1 MLGDEFLA
9 RQRLLVIT
17 PHADDETYGCAGTI
31 ARVKALGG
39 EVYVVLVSIAD
50 VRQYAAGTGHR
61 TATAN
66 GSANP
71 SANGSANASPNGA
84 KGLVSGQT
92 RLTEFE
98 SVMKLLGVDDWAVLF
113 TDEGTHLALD
123 TVPRK
128 EIVRLLEADGRLA
141 IDVIRPTMALIPAS
155 SYNQD
160 HEALYRAC
168 VTATRPGVP
177 GGKYTVPFV
186 LAYDNTS
193 LFWVPEQSRFHPTVY
208 VDVSDY
214 LGVKLDAMRL
224 HASQLRE
231 PLYHGSLEGLELAT
245 KVRGREVGVA
255 AAEGFALLRG
265 VF

>member
-1 MLGDEFLA
+1 MLGDEFLS

-50 VRQYAAGTGHR
+50 LAHYGDGAGS
-61 TATAN
+61 
-66 GSANP
+66 GS
-71 SANGSANASPNGA
+71 
-84 KGLVSGQT
+84 VSGAGIGLGGQYKKLVTQQT
-92 RLTEFE
+92 RLEEFE
-98 SVMKLLGVDDWAVLF
+98 SVMKLLGVDDWEVLF
-113 TDEGTHLALD
+113 TDERTHLALD
-123 TVPRK
+123 TLPRK
-128 EIVRLLEADGRLA
+128 ELVRLLESDGRLA
-141 IDVIRPTMALIPAS
+141 IDSVRPTMALIPAS

-168 VTATRPGVP
+168 VTATRPGAA
-177 GGKYTVPFV
+177 GEKYTVPFV

-193 LFWVPEQSRFHPTVY
+193 LFWVPEQVRFHPTVY
-208 VDVSDY
+208 VDVSEF
-214 LGVKLDAMRL
+214 LSVKLDALRL

-231 PLYHGSLEGLELAT
+231 PLYHGSPEGLELAT

-255 AAEGFALLRG
+255 AAEGFVLLRG
-265 VF
+265 LF

>member
-1 MLGDEFLA
+1 MLGDEFLS

-50 VRQYAAGTGHR
+50 LAHYGDGAGAGSVSSAGIGLGGQY
-61 TATAN
+61 
-66 GSANP
+66 
-71 SANGSANASPNGA
+71 
-84 KGLVSGQT
+84 KKLVTQQT
-92 RLTEFE
+92 RLEEFE
-98 SVMKLLGVDDWAVLF
+98 SVMKLLGVDDWEVLF
-113 TDEGTHLALD
+113 TDERTHLALD
-123 TVPRK
+123 TLPRK
-128 EIVRLLEADGRLA
+128 ELVRLLESDGRLA
-141 IDVIRPTMALIPAS
+141 IDSVRPTMVLIPAS

-168 VTATRPGVP
+168 VTATRPGAA
-177 GGKYTVPFV
+177 GEKYTVPFV

-193 LFWVPEQSRFHPTVY
+193 LFWVPEQVRFHPTVY
-208 VDVSDY
+208 VDVSEF
-214 LGVKLDAMRL
+214 LAVKLDALRL

-231 PLYHGSLEGLELAT
+231 PLYHGSPEGLELAT

-255 AAEGFALLRG
+255 AAEGFVLLRG
-265 VF
+265 LF

>member
-1 MLGDEFLA
+1 VAMLGDEFLS

-17 PHADDETYGCAGTI
+17 PHSDDETYGCAGTI

-50 VRQYAAGTGHR
+50 VAQYGAAPAAENAADG
-61 TATAN
+61 AAY
-66 GSANP
+66 SAP
-71 SANGSANASPNGA
+71 A
-84 KGLVSGQT
+84 KAVVTGQT

-98 SVMKLLGVDDWAVLF
+98 SVMKLLGVDDWDVLF
-113 TDEGTHLALD
+113 TDERTHLALD
-123 TVPRK
+123 TLPRK

-141 IDVIRPTMALIPAS
+141 IDAVRPTMVLIPAS

-177 GGKYTVPFV
+177 GGKHTVPFV

-208 VDVSDY
+208 VDVSDF
-214 LGVKLDAMRL
+214 LAVKLDAMRL

-245 KVRGREVGVA
+245 KMRGREVGVA
-255 AAEGFALLRG
+255 AAEGFVLLRG
-265 VF
+265 LF